1 MDRFDQRQGF
11 LISATVH
18 VVLLTLLSSFDV
30 LKPPPPKKTAADAS
44 LSRAHRVILPPAEV
58 LRQLAPKPVAPR
70 QAPAPVPQPTPP
82 PQENRGKD
90 RISIGPPSEERAKQ
104 LILRKQDDLT
114 AIPKGQPK
122 VVPSVAATPPPV
134 ATADNERGRPTA
146 REAGA
151 GLRLPPGLSGRAKN
165 GDDKPHARVGPPA
178 PDREPSISSSLKNL
192 ERRIGDLGPLG
203 VPNGTG
209 QQMGPLFF
217 DAEGADFTVWVNHF
231 KNEVYRNWIMP
242 QPALMGFR
250 GHVDIEFTVER
261 NGAMSSLRLLKS
273 SGTPALDR
281 AAMNALQ
288 ASRLMALPA
297 DYGPKNVTIQV
308 SFFYNES
315 PRES

>member
-11 LISATVH
+11 LVSATVH
-18 VVLLTLLSSFDV
+18 VVLLTLLSSLD
-30 LKPPPPKKTAADAS
+30 LRKPPLPKKTVADAS
-44 LSRAHRVILPPAEV
+44 LSRAQRVMLPPAEV
-58 LRQLAPKPVAPR
+58 LRQFAPKPVEPR
-70 QAPAPVPQPTPP
+70 PAPVPAPQPTPP
-82 PQENRGKD
+82 AAENRGKD
-90 RISIGPPSEERAKQ
+90 RISVGPPSEERAKQ
-104 LILRKQDDLT
+104 LILRKEDDLT
-114 AIPKGQPK
+114 ATPKGQPK
-122 VVPSVAATPPPV
+122 AAPTQAPTPPPV
-134 ATADNERGRPTA
+134 ATADNDRGGPTA
-146 REAGA
+146 RDAGA
-151 GLRLPPGLSGRAKN
+151 GLRLPPGLQGRGQN
-165 GDDKPHARVGPPA
+165 GDDKPEARVGPPA
-178 PDREPSISSSLKNL
+178 PDRAPSISSSLRNL
-192 ERRIGDLGPLG
+192 DRRIGDLGPLG

-217 DAEGADFTVWVNHF
+217 DPEGADFTVWVNHF

-297 DYGPKNVTIQV
+297 DFGPRHVTIQV

>member
-1 MDRFDQRQGF
+1 MERFDQRQGF

-18 VVLLTLLSSFDV
+18 VVLLTLLSSLDA
-30 LKPPPPKKTAADAS
+30 LKPPPAKKTVADAS
-44 LSRAHRVILPPAEV
+44 LSRAHRVMLPPAEV
-58 LRQLAPKPVAPR
+58 LRQLSPKPAEPR
-70 QAPAPVPQPTPP
+70 PAPVPVPQATPP
-82 PQENRGKD
+82 PETKGKD

-104 LILRKQDDLT
+104 LILRKEDDLT
-114 AIPKGQPK
+114 AIPKGQPR
-122 VVPSVAATPPPV
+122 VAPSLAPTQPPSVAA
-134 ATADNERGRPTA
+134 ANESAGPTA

-151 GLRLPPGLSGRAKN
+151 GLRLPPGAQGRAGN
-165 GDDKPHARVGPPA
+165 GDDRPEARVGPPA
-178 PDREPSISSSLKNL
+178 PDRAPSIASSLRNL
-192 ERRIGDLGPLG
+192 EKRIGDVGPLG

-209 QQMGPLFF
+209 QQMGGLFF
-217 DAEGADFTVWVNHF
+217 DPEGADFTVWVNHF

-250 GHVDIEFTVER
+250 GHVDVEFTVER
-261 NGAMSSLRLLKS
+261 NGALSALRLVKS

-288 ASRLMALPA
+288 ASRLLALPA
-297 DYGPKNVTIQV
+297 DFAPPRVTIQV